1 MENFIFSLNATMP
14 LILLAVLGWLMMR
27 VGLFTPEFV
36 RVADKFVFQVAL
48 PVMLFR
54 DIATADIREIFN
66 PQFVAYCMLATTAMF
81 GATWALTALLMK
93 DKSMVG
99 AFVQA
104 SARGSAAVMG
114 IAFVN
119 NIYGNSG
126 MAPLM
131 LVSAVPLYNIYSV
144 IILTV
149 HARGAR
155 RDGKALRRALL
166 NVLKN
171 PIIIGVVAGIPFSA
185 LGVTV
190 PAIPLKVL
198 DNLAGVATPLALLA
212 IGASFEG
219 PRALKKIRPTLLSSL
234 IKLVL
239 IPAALIPFAIGAG
252 FRGPE
257 LVALLVM
264 LGAPTTV
271 TCYVMAKQMGNDE
284 VLTSS
289 CVMMATLLSS
299 VTLTLWIFLFRTL
312 GLI

>member
-1 MENFIFSLNATMP
+1 MENFVFSLNATMP
-14 LILLAVLGWLMMR
+14 LFLLAVLGWLMMR
-27 VGLFTPEFV
+27 FGLFTAEFV

-48 PVMLFR
+48 PAMLFR
-54 DIATADIREIFN
+54 DIATADIREIFDAR
-66 PQFVAYCMLATTAMF
+66 FVAYCMLATTAMF
-81 GATWALTALLMK
+81 GVTWALTVLLMK

-119 NIYGNSG
+119 NIYGSSG

-131 LVSAVPLYNIYSV
+131 LVAAVPLYNIYSV

-149 HARGAR
+149 HARGVQ
-155 RDGKALRRALL
+155 RDGRALKRAL
-166 NVLKN
+166 VNVLKN
-171 PIIIGVVAGIPFSA
+171 PIIIGVVAGLPFSV
-185 LGVTV
+185 LGIQVPTV
-190 PAIPLKVL
+190 PLKIVN
-198 DNLAGVATPLALLA
+198 NLAAMATPLALLA
-212 IGASFEG
+212 IGAGFEG
-219 PRALKKIRPTLLSSL
+219 RRALKKIRPTLLSSL

-239 IPAALIPFAIGAG
+239 IPAALIPFAVWAG

-271 TCYVMAKQMGNDE
+271 TCYAMAKQMGNDE

-289 CVMMATLLSS
+289 CVMTATLLSS
-299 VTLTLWIFLFRTL
+299 VTLTGWIFLFRSL
-312 GLI
+312 GLV

>member
-1 MENFIFSLNATMP
+1 MENFVFSLNATMP
-14 LILLAVLGWLMMR
+14 LFLLAVLGWLMMR
-27 VGLFTPEFV
+27 FGLFTTEFV

-48 PVMLFR
+48 PAMLFR
-54 DIATADIREIFN
+54 DIATADIREIFDAR
-66 PQFVAYCMLATTAMF
+66 FVAYCMLATTAMF
-81 GATWALTALLMK
+81 GVTWALTVLLMK

-119 NIYGNSG
+119 NIYGSSC

-131 LVSAVPLYNIYSV
+131 LVAAVPLYNIYSV

-149 HARGAR
+149 HARGVQ
-155 RDGKALRRALL
+155 RDGRALKRAL
-166 NVLKN
+166 VNVLKN
-171 PIIIGVVAGIPFSA
+171 PIIIGVVAGLPFSV
-185 LGVTV
+185 LGIQVPTV
-190 PAIPLKVL
+190 PLKIVN
-198 DNLAGVATPLALLA
+198 NLAAMATPLALLA
-212 IGASFEG
+212 IGAGFEG
-219 PRALKKIRPTLLSSL
+219 RRALKKIRPTLLSSL

-239 IPAALIPFAIGAG
+239 IPAALIPFAVWAG

-271 TCYVMAKQMGNDE
+271 TCYAMAKQMGNDE

-289 CVMMATLLSS
+289 CVMTATLLSS
-299 VTLTLWIFLFRTL
+299 VTLTGWIFLFRSL
-312 GLI
+312 GLV

>member
-14 LILLAVLGWLMMR
+14 LFLLAVLGWLMMR
-27 VGLFTPEFV
+27 FGLFTPEFV

-48 PVMLFR
+48 PAMLFR
-54 DIATADIREIFN
+54 DIATADIREIFDIR
-66 PQFVAYCMLATTAMF
+66 FVAYCMLATTAMF
-81 GATWALTALLMK
+81 GVTWALTALLMK

-119 NIYGNSG
+119 NIYGESG

-131 LVSAVPLYNIYSV
+131 LVAAVPLYNIYSV

-149 HARGAR
+149 HARGVQ
-155 RDGKALRRALL
+155 RDGRALKRAL
-166 NVLKN
+166 INVLKN

-185 LGVTV
+185 LGIRVPTV
-190 PAIPLKVL
+190 PLKIVS
-198 DNLAGVATPLALLA
+198 NLAAMATPLALLA
-212 IGASFEG
+212 IGAGFEG
-219 PRALKKIRPTLLSSL
+219 RKALNKLRPTLLSSL

-239 IPAALIPFAIGAG
+239 IPAALIPFAVWAG

-271 TCYVMAKQMGNDE
+271 TCYAMAKQMGNDE

-289 CVMMATLLSS
+289 CVMTATLLSS
-299 VTLTLWIFLFRTL
+299 VTLTGWIFLFRSL
-312 GLI
+312 GLV

>member
-1 MENFIFSLNATMP
+1 MENFIFSLNATLP
-14 LILLAVLGWLMMR
+14 LFLLAALGWLLMR
-27 VGLFTPEFV
+27 GGMFSKEFV

-54 DIATADIREIFN
+54 DIATADIREIFDIR
-66 PQFVAYCMLATTAMF
+66 FVAYCMLATTAMF
-81 GATWALTALLMK
+81 VVTWLLTVLLMK
-93 DKSMVG
+93 DRSMIG

-119 NIYGNSG
+119 NIYGESG

-131 LVSAVPLYNIYSV
+131 LVAAVPLYNIYSV

-149 HARGAR
+149 HGQGVT
-155 RDGKALRRALL
+155 RDGKALKRAFF

-185 LGVTV
+185 FGIAV
-190 PAIPLKVL
+190 PTIPLKIL
-198 DNLAGVATPLALLA
+198 DNLANMATPLALLA

-219 PRALKKIRPTLLSSL
+219 PKALQKLAPTLMSSL
-234 IKLVL
+234 VKLVL
-239 IPAALIPFAIGAG
+239 IPAALIPFAVWAG

-271 TCYVMAKQMGNDE
+271 TCYVMAKQMGNDA
-284 VLTSS
+284 VLSSS
-289 CVMMATLLSS
+289 CVMTATLLSS
-299 VTLTLWIFLFRTL
+299 ITLTMWIFLLRTM
-312 GLI
+312 GLV

>member
-1 MENFIFSLNATMP
+1 MENFVFSLNATMP
-14 LILLAVLGWLMMR
+14 LFLLAVLGWLMMR
-27 VGLFTPEFV
+27 FGLFTPEFV

-48 PVMLFR
+48 PAMLFR
-54 DIATADIREIFN
+54 DIATADIREIFDAR
-66 PQFVAYCMLATTAMF
+66 FVAYCMLATTAMF
-81 GATWALTALLMK
+81 GVTWALTVLLMK

-119 NIYGNSG
+119 NIYGSSG

-131 LVSAVPLYNIYSV
+131 LVAAVPLYNIYSV

-149 HARGAR
+149 HARGVQ
-155 RDGKALRRALL
+155 RDARALKRAL
-166 NVLKN
+166 VNVLKN
-171 PIIIGVVAGIPFSA
+171 PIIIGVVAGLPFSV
-185 LGVTV
+185 LGIQVPTV
-190 PAIPLKVL
+190 PLKIVN
-198 DNLAGVATPLALLA
+198 NLAAMATPLALLA
-212 IGASFEG
+212 IGAGFEG
-219 PRALKKIRPTLLSSL
+219 RRALKKIRPTLLSSL

-239 IPAALIPFAIGAG
+239 IPAALIPFAVWAG
-252 FRGPE
+252 FRGPD

-271 TCYVMAKQMGNDE
+271 TCYAMAKQMGNDE

-289 CVMMATLLSS
+289 CVMTATLLSS
-299 VTLTLWIFLFRTL
+299 VTLTGWIFLFRSL
-312 GLI
+312 GLV

>member
-1 MENFIFSLNATMP
+1 MENFVFSLNATMP
-14 LILLAVLGWLMMR
+14 LFLLAVLGWLMMR
-27 VGLFTPEFV
+27 FGLFTPEFV

-48 PVMLFR
+48 PAMLFR
-54 DIATADIREIFN
+54 DIATADIREIFDAR
-66 PQFVAYCMLATTAMF
+66 FVAYCMLATTAMF
-81 GATWALTALLMK
+81 GVTWALTVLLMK

-119 NIYGNSG
+119 NIYGSSG

-131 LVSAVPLYNIYSV
+131 LVAAVPLYNIYSV

-149 HARGAR
+149 HARGVQ
-155 RDGKALRRALL
+155 RDGRALKRAL
-166 NVLKN
+166 VNVLKN
-171 PIIIGVVAGIPFSA
+171 PIIIGVVAGLPFSV
-185 LGVTV
+185 LGIQVPTV
-190 PAIPLKVL
+190 PLKIVN
-198 DNLAGVATPLALLA
+198 NLAAMATPLALLA
-212 IGASFEG
+212 IGAGFEG
-219 PRALKKIRPTLLSSL
+219 RRALKKIRPTLLSSL

-239 IPAALIPFAIGAG
+239 IPAALIPFAVWAG

-271 TCYVMAKQMGNDE
+271 TCYAMAKQMGNDE

-289 CVMMATLLSS
+289 CVMTATLLSS
-299 VTLTLWIFLFRTL
+299 VTLTGWIFLFRSL
-312 GLI
+312 GLV